1 MKEKFYVFL
10 DIEGTLGD
18 VQYSMDQLALGHKEY
33 LDILINPESV
43 SALNH
48 LLSSLE
54 TKFDVQ
60 LVVSSDYRKD
70 MNYLE
75 LKLKEKG
82 LKYSKSIDKTP
93 FIPNNSQLRAKQ
105 ILEYLKSKQNPYNIV
120 IIDDSRYDL
129 YEHFFP
135 EHIIHIDNF
144 RRSLDY
150 KHVEQFI
157 NPYNLNSDNENS
169 K

>member
-1 MKEKFYVFL
+1 MLNLNRKTVMKWKE
-10 DIEGTLGD
+10 EGD
-18 VQYSMDQLALGHKEY
+18 WHHK
-33 LDILINPESV
+33 
-43 SALNH
+43 
-48 LLSSLE
+48 
-54 TKFDVQ
+54 Q
-60 LVVSSDYRKD
+60 
-70 MNYLE
+70 
-75 LKLKEKG
+75 
-82 LKYSKSIDKTP
+82 
-93 FIPNNSQLRAKQ
+93 Q
-105 ILEYLKSKQNPYNIV
+105 EYLKSKQNPYNIV